1 MAATVAECNPMS
13 WGISVLPKSVLSI
26 KKVFPGEKKN
36 GKKEKHSFLLH
47 TSIYF
52 IAGTGQLKEHAAER
66 SMEQLILT
74 LSFSYR

>member
-1 MAATVAECNPMS
+1 MLNAIQCHGESLFCQ
-13 WGISVLPKSVLSI
+13 
-26 KKVFPGEKKN
+26 KVFYQLKKFFLEKKKN